1 MESKKRIGWIGVGK
15 MGSPMARSLIS
26 AGRSLVVYDLVKEK
40 MVELGHSGADLA
52 DSIKDLL
59 SKVETVI
66 SMIPD
71 DQAFEDISI
80 GPNGIFR
87 EAKAGLVYVDMSTV
101 SPLSSSRVNH
111 AAKEKGILYL
121 RAPVSGTVAQATSRT
136 LTIFASGPREAYD
149 SWQDVFTAIGRKVY
163 YLGDGEEARYI
174 KLVVNIM
181 VAITSAMMA
190 EALVFGRRA
199 GMDWGQ
205 MLEIVNNS
213 VVASPLINTKMEM
226 LKNRDFSPAAT
237 VAEVAKVMDMAL
249 DTGRTFDIPMPITA
263 LVRQLYGCMKASGR
277 SELDYFALV
286 TMMEELAGIRG

>member
-15 MGSPMARSLIS
+15 MGSPMAKSLIS
-26 AGRSLVVYDLVKEK
+26 AGRSLVVYDLVKER
-40 MVELGHSGADLA
+40 MVELGHLGANLA
-52 DSIKDLL
+52 DSLKNLL
-59 SKVETVI
+59 SNVETVI

-80 GPNGIFR
+80 GPKGIFQ

-101 SPLSSSRVNH
+101 SPLASSRVNH

-121 RAPVSGTVAQATSRT
+121 RAPVSGTVAQAKSRT

-149 SWQDVFTAIGRKVY
+149 SCQDIFTAIGEKLY
-163 YLGDGEEARYI
+163 YLGGAEEARYV

-190 EALVFGRRA
+190 EALVFGGRA

-213 VVASPLINTKMEM
+213 VVASPLINTKTEM
-226 LKNRDFSPAAT
+226 LKNRDFAPAAT

-249 DTGRTFDIPMPITA
+249 DTGKAFDIPMPITA
-263 LVRQLYGCMKASGR
+263 LVRQLYGYMKASGR

-286 TMMEELAGIRG
+286 TMMEELAGIRR